1 MLHLPIIRC
10 DPRVCGPD
18 SKRILARI
26 TIGISLLYNGISK
39 YFVAVFLIFSLYST
53 SSMSHDDN
61 TIHAADS
68 VDNSAETRSN
78 LDLIPLQSIGTYKKN
93 VWIPIRSECSMLDLL
108 SKRDLTYGDL
118 EIVGQFTIGVNSTEP
133 HVCSQH
139 PELSSDEFTR
149 HISRDIRNRRSA
161 GLSSS
166 EEDVVASLAR
176 FYHPHLCKTVD
187 NNGNVVW
194 PNEVSGVLDSLL
206 KECHDS
212 FIKSIRNGCM
222 YSLSE
227 GFAGASAIGI
237 VTKFTKY
244 IPGALKAIVVAIGAA
259 AVAGN
264 YASLREECS
273 SLLKE
278 LSVFE

>member
-18 SKRILARI
+18 SKSILARI
-26 TIGISLLYNGISK
+26 TIGISLLYNGIPK
-39 YFVAVFLIFSLYST
+39 YVVAVVLISCLYST

-61 TIHAADS
+61 TIHAADG
-68 VDNSAETRSN
+68 VDKSAETPSH
-78 LDLIPLQSIGTYKKN
+78 LDLIPLQSIGTYEN
-93 VWIPIRSECSMLDLL
+93 AWIPIRSECSMLDLL
-108 SKRDLTYGDL
+108 AKRDLTYGDL
-118 EIVGQFTIGVNSTEP
+118 EIVGQFTIGINSTEP

-139 PELSSDEFTR
+139 PELSSDDFTR

-161 GLSSS
+161 VLSST
-166 EEDVVASLAR
+166 EADVVASLAR
-176 FYHPHLCKTVD
+176 FYHPHLCKSVD

-212 FIKSIRNGCM
+212 FIKSIRNGCT

-227 GFAGASAIGI
+227 GLAGASAIGF

-264 YASLREECS
+264 YASLKEKCS

-278 LSVFE
+278 LPVFE